1 MAGAANRYARAAF
14 ELANEEGAVEAWSR
28 QLATIREVLENP
40 AARAVLDNPSSAPDV
55 KLRAVG
61 ELDLPGIGPGALNLM
76 RMLVVN
82 RRTSLIGE
90 IASSFEAL
98 ADTAAGR
105 VRATVTTAVE
115 LAAKDLD
122 SLRAGLSRSLGMDV
136 RLESRVDPNILGGLV
151 LQVGDRL
158 TDASVAGRLQ
168 QLKARVLVK

>member
-1 MAGAANRYARAAF
+1 MAGAAKRYARAAF
-14 ELANEEGAVEAWSR
+14 EIANEEGAVDAWSR
-28 QLATIREVLENP
+28 QLATVRQVLENP
-40 AARAVLDNPSSAPDV
+40 AAQAVLDNPSSAPEV

-82 RRTSLIGE
+82 RRTHLIGE
-90 IASSFEAL
+90 IVDSFEAL

-105 VRATVTTAVE
+105 VRAIVTTAVE
-115 LAAKDLD
+115 LPVRDRD
-122 SLRAGLSRSLGMDV
+122 SLRSGLSASLGKDV
-136 RLESRVDPNILGGLV
+136 RLESRVDPKILGGLV